1 MRCDYKNSLQVC
13 QGDDSEAGFLVTV
26 SYKNGTFDKL
36 FLCTECTKYVTRDA
50 RRCGFEWEAES
61 L

>member
-13 QGDDSEAGFLVTV
+13 RGDAVATFMVTV
-26 SYKNGTFDKL
+26 FYKDNSLDKL
-36 FLCTECTKYVTRDA
+36 FLCTECTKYVTADA
-50 RRCGFEWEAES
+50 RRCGYEWEVIA